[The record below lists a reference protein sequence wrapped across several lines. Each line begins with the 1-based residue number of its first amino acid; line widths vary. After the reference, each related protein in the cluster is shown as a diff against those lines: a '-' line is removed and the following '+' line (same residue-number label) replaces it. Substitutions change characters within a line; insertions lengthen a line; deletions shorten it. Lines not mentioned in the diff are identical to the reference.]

1 LGLQY
6 SCMMPGRQPQVAV
19 AAGSAHSHLAAI
31 VAALPDS
38 IAVYVSTDSARRFA
52 EARPILSGKVMAG
65 RHRGPRAAWIDGALV
80 VTAIRDGGI
89 HSWRSSDLGRTWVKG
104 AIVND
109 VQNAAREGL
118 HAFVSGNLGLF
129 CAWLDLRN
137 KGTSLYA
144 ATSRDGLSWSDNRV
158 VYSSPSG
165 NICECCHPNAMIT
178 SDAALHVMWRNW
190 LDGSRD
196 LYLATSTDG
205 GFTFKALK
213 LGQGTWP
220 LNACPMDG
228 GALALPYT
236 AWRREKTVYL
246 CRPREAEIAI
256 GEGKDPALAV
266 DAAGNPVIAWTQG
279 QSIMMQ
285 IGPSGKPSTLAQG
298 GYAQLIRMHES
309 ILAVWET
316 SDETGSLDY
325 ALLS

>member
-1 LGLQY
+1 
-6 SCMMPGRQPQVAV
+6 MMPGRQPQVAV
-19 AAGSAHSHLAAI
+19 ATGADHSHLAAI
-31 VAALPDS
+31 VAALPES

-52 EARPILSGKVMAG
+52 AARPILSGKVMAG

-89 HSWRSSDLGRTWVKG
+89 HSWRSSDLGRSWVKG
-104 AIVND
+104 AVVND
-109 VQNAAREGL
+109 SQDAAREGL
-118 HAFVSGNLGLF
+118 HALASGNVGLF
-129 CAWLDLRN
+129 CTWLDLRE
-137 KGTSLYA
+137 KGTRLYA

-178 SDAALHVMWRNW
+178 PDAAVHVTWRNW

-196 LYLATSTDG
+196 LYIATSTDG
-205 GFTFKALK
+205 GFRFKPMK

-236 AWRREKTVYL
+236 AWRREKTVYV
-246 CRPREAEIAI
+246 CRPREAEVAV

-266 DAAGNPVIAWTQG
+266 DAAGHPVVAWTQG
-279 QSIMMQ
+279 REILLQL
-285 IGPSGKPSTLAQG
+285 GLEGKPSKLAEG
-298 GYAQLIRMHES
+298 GYAQLVRMHENV
-309 ILAVWET
+309 LAVWET
-316 SDETGSLDY
+316 NDETGAVDY
-325 ALLS
+325 ALIAGRA